1 MAFDQTQKTIRRLTI
16 PNEIAREIWANAE
29 HQSAV
34 MQLAQRVDLGYGSKS
49 IDVLAGNPIA
59 DWTVETGE
67 KPVSNATLS
76 LKTMTPY
83 KLAVIETFSE
93 EFVNQE
99 NAVYEELVRRLPA
112 AIGAKLD
119 ATVFGG
125 IAPGTGFDV
134 LTGSTAVSIA
144 AGQNTTVYDQL
155 ITVLQTIG
163 TAGYDLNGFALS
175 AQGQAL
181 ILGATDSAGR
191 PIFINSP
198 ITDGAAGQIL
208 GARVVKSQESYAA
221 GTPNTIGY
229 AGDFSKM
236 RYGIVGDINIAVSR
250 DASLSDGNG
259 NILHMFQRDMVAV
272 RCEAYVGVVVANAG
286 AFVKLT
292 D

>member
-16 PNEIAREIWANAE
+16 PNEVAREIWASAE

-34 MQLAQRVDLGYGSKS
+34 MQLAQRVDLGYGAKS
-49 IDVLAGNPIA
+49 IDVLAGDPIA

-67 KPVSNATLS
+67 KPVSNATLN
-76 LKTMTPY
+76 LKTMMPY

-125 IAPGTGFDV
+125 TAPGTGFDV
-134 LTGSTAVSIA
+134 LTSSTAVSIA
-144 AGQNTTVYDQL
+144 ATQNTTVYDQL

-175 AQGQAL
+175 AQGQSL
-181 ILGATDSAGR
+181 VLGATDNAGR
-191 PIFINSP
+191 PIFINNPASE
-198 ITDGAAGQIL
+198 GALGEIL
-208 GARVVKSQESYAA
+208 GARVVKSQESYAS

>member
-1 MAFDQTQKTIRRLTI
+1 MAFDSTQYPIRRNAL
-16 PNEIAREIWANAE
+16 PAELAAEIWAGVE

-34 MQLAQRVDLGYGSKS
+34 MQLAQRVDLPGRGLA
-49 IDVLAGNPIA
+49 IDVLTGDAIA

-67 KPVSNATLS
+67 KPVSNATRD
-76 LKTMTPY
+76 LKTMVPY

-93 EFVNQE
+93 EFIRDRG
-99 NAVYEELVRRLPA
+99 AAYRELVRRLPA
-112 AIGAKLD
+112 AIGKKLD

-125 IAPGTGFDV
+125 TAPGTGFDV
-134 LTGSTAVSIA
+134 LTNATAVSIA

-175 AQGQAL
+175 AQAQAL
-181 ILGATDSAGR
+181 VLGATDNAGR
-191 PIFINSP
+191 PIFINNP
-198 ITDGAAGQIL
+198 ATEGALGEIL
-208 GARVVKSQESYAA
+208 GARVVKAQDSYAA

-250 DASLSDGNG
+250 DASLSDGSG